1 MYELNR
7 GTQQWEILGRKYV
20 EGDTEG
26 TNLGRSVSLA
36 HNGETILFAV
46 GFPGPGI
53 NEDSDIKSGVEVYS
67 ITENGVWDYYGQYIF
82 PKEQYDDTGFKVQ
95 LSLDGQILAVS
106 SPQYGLA
113 RGLVRMYKY
122 NKNNPDHYQQVG
134 KDIIGEKDNDE
145 FGFAISLSRDGN
157 VVSIGAPNHSYVS
170 TFVISG
176 ASVGFSYCIV
186 LYCTPFT

>member
-67 ITENGVWDYYGQYIF
+67 ITESGVWDYYGQYIF

-176 ASVGFSYCIV
+176 TSVGFSYCIV
-186 LYCTPFT
+186 LYCIIFT

>member
-67 ITENGVWDYYGQYIF
+67 ITESGVWDYYGQYIF

-176 ASVGFSYCIV
+176 ASVGFSDYIV